1 MDDGG
6 GEYERTIRTVATH
19 SPLGGRS
26 RSDGGARTAGRV
38 SESVP
43 VMSTESS
50 PESELSE
57 PVEGE
62 TGRAI
67 DFE

>member
-1 MDDGG
+1 M
-6 GEYERTIRTVATH
+6 
-19 SPLGGRS
+19 
-26 RSDGGARTAGRV
+26 GGARTAGRV

>member
-1 MDDGG
+1 MR
-6 GEYERTIRTVATH
+6 EPSA
-19 SPLGGRS
+19 PLRRIAHWAAGAAAM
-26 RSDGGARTAGRV
+26 GGARTAGRV